1 MKSVKD
7 SILDNKKQAEKIIQE
22 TKDQLARIDSDPR
35 LTIEGKKAARS
46 ELIKDSQAQVA
57 ELTKGLPERAEAA
70 FQRAQAV
77 AKEAQVK
84 QQAQDRQKAEIL
96 LPLIQGLDESA
107 LIQLYEKKA
116 DDATVRTMIED
127 SLDLRF
133 TIKLES
139 AEKQT
144 LIDKWNKAQERAR
157 EKNLPDENS
166 QILAAGSLRD
176 YAEKSFQVLNLE
188 LADLEGRPLTLEE
201 KVIKRRLEHEASKF
215 ENAYSKV

>member
-7 SILDNKKQAEKIIQE
+7 SILDNKKQAEKIIHE

-35 LTIEGKKAARS
+35 LTLEGKKAARS